1 MTHPPNDFSWLLGV
15 AGLAVGGAIVFL
27 LTGLGFACK
36 RRAPKPD
43 SRTPQRE
50 PRNSMVLSRKCIVC
64 ACEIVVTAVDE
75 TRGRCANC
83 GQPWALTTGLIGRK
97 KAEP

>member
-1 MTHPPNDFSWLLGV
+1 MPDNPNAFSWLLGL
-15 AGLAVGGAIVFL
+15 AGLALGLAVVLLLAGLAIV
-27 LTGLGFACK
+27 CK

-64 ACEIVVTAVDE
+64 ACEIVVTAVDK
-75 TRGRCANC
+75 TRGRCASC
-83 GQPWALTTGLIGRK
+83 GQPWAVSHGLIGRK
-97 KAEP
+97 RDKP